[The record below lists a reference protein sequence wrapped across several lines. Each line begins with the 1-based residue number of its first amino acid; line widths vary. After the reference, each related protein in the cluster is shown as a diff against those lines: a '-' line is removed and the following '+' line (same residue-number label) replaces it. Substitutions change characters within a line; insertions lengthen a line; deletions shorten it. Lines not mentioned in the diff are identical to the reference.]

1 MHDTVILLQ
10 APRAGKANN
19 VSSVP
24 VLLKTGSHELLCEM
38 SLAELRERLAR
49 LKVEEQREQEKR
61 RQRILEEKQSKEQLL
76 LEQLD
81 TITACRTA
89 AGQAAFQK

>member
-1 MHDTVILLQ
+1 MTSKARTINNVLLQ
-10 APRAGKANN
+10 
-19 VSSVP
+19 
-24 VLLKTGSHELLCEM
+24 TGGHELLCEM

-49 LKVEEQREQEKR
+49 LKEEEQQEQEKR

-89 AGQAAFQK
+89 AALATAQK